1 MYVKYCNIFQFW
13 VILHNILSFSWVWG
27 FHGLFLPVAL
37 TEKKGLFFIG
47 SIYSFSHDT
56 TFWVDKAARF
66 CFKTCQNWGI
76 VKYGVFIQKCKQ
88 TGNFPKTLFLMN
100 IQSKSNIL
108 CQFWNTRG
116 CCKIFL
122 THILHHTIS
131 YNKNYAFTSMYTQ
144 SWHFENSKMVKWVY
158 ITQKLTKMLEI
169 M

>member
-56 TFWVDKAARF
+56 TFWVDKAANF
-66 CFKTCQNWGI
+66 CSHLCQNWGNF
-76 VKYGVFIQKCKQ
+76 KYEGFIQKCKQ
-88 TGNFPKTLFLMN
+88 TGNFPKTLFLMI

-108 CQFWNTRG
+108 SQFQNSRLVFTAKSDFHQNSCDMELKMAG
-116 CCKIFL
+116 ALQGQIFQPFL
-122 THILHHTIS
+122 WPMVSTI
-131 YNKNYAFTSMYTQ
+131 
-144 SWHFENSKMVKWVY
+144 
-158 ITQKLTKMLEI
+158 IGQKF
-169 M
+169 